1 MAGTPPTVPGCS
13 KPCPAWPWALPGI
26 QGGHPVPGPAH
37 PAREQFLPNLP
48 SIPALWQW
56 EPFPVSCPSRPC
68 PQSLSSSPGAPS
80 GPARGSE
87 LSLELLLS
95 RGAPPALP
103 AWLQGRGSPC
113 PVPAHSA
120 PCVPLGGLW
129 LWGSHGGSGA
139 VCGLRGVQG
148 AGLGL
153 PTDLPRPP
161 GPARCPSSGGGGG
174 GGRGG
179 GGSGAGTALE
189 AAAAGQL
196 RRDGGPAV
204 PPSRYRAGP
213 ARDGVWGRAWV
224 WGCSRPPVRPGARPA
239 TQSQHR
245 TPSPGSAFPVTPRN
259 RGHPFPVTP
268 RNRGHPFPV
277 TPQNRGHPF
286 PVTPRNRGHPFPVTP
301 QNRGTPS
308 PSPPG
313 TGVTP
318 SPSPIGT
325 GVTPSPSPPGTGVT
339 PSPSPPETGVTPS
352 PSPPGTGVTPFRHPP
367 EQGSPLPRHPP
378 EQGSPLPHHPPE
390 QGSPL
395 PHHPS
400 PCCPRGSQ
408 PGQPMGR
415 EKGSRKQV
423 SSAVPGP
430 APCPPLWRDGLVTL
444 DLLCCRNRPFPQAVP
459 SLPALGAIPHAG
471 EAEAQQAGGAG
482 GEAVAEP
489 GGEGKCPAGASQA
502 HQVGAAPRGGAS
514 QPHFPPVPLQS
525 PPPMPPSRSRT
536 YESSCK
542 EAEQAATGRQGPPSP
557 SLSKQDSSYRRV
569 FGGLAEQDAL
579 LGCFSCAW
587 QREMPYH
594 GRLYVSS
601 RHICFHSSLLL
612 KDIKAVVPVASISA
626 LKKTNTALL
635 VPNAI
640 SIRTAKGEKF
650 LFVAL
655 RQREATYQLLRSV
668 CKHLQ
673 DSGQS
678 SRDSAS
684 WEETLGK
691 SQMLSQSAPEQ
702 STPEPNSLQEA
713 LGHLDCS
720 LGHSPSVSR
729 SPADEPNL
737 RSRQAED
744 EDGEV
749 ALLVPRSSEWVPSAK
764 THGLW
769 GRPHSVLCAW
779 ATALWSWIN
788 PQLSSLNIIITI
800 YLLLMVALLLSSGY
814 IGLRIAELEQQLS
827 FAGAGPDLN
836 LSQQYKTT

>member
-204 PPSRYRAGP
+204 PPS
-213 ARDGVWGRAWV
+213 
-224 WGCSRPPVRPGARPA
+224 
-239 TQSQHR
+239 
-245 TPSPGSAFPVTPRN
+245 
-259 RGHPFPVTP
+259 
-268 RNRGHPFPV
+268 
-277 TPQNRGHPF
+277 
-286 PVTPRNRGHPFPVTP
+286 
-301 QNRGTPS
+301 
-308 PSPPG
+308 
-313 TGVTP
+313 
-318 SPSPIGT
+318 
-325 GVTPSPSPPGTGVT
+325 
-339 PSPSPPETGVTPS
+339 
-352 PSPPGTGVTPFRHPP
+352 
-367 EQGSPLPRHPP
+367 
-378 EQGSPLPHHPPE
+378 
-390 QGSPL
+390 
-395 PHHPS
+395 
-400 PCCPRGSQ
+400 
-408 PGQPMGR
+408 
-415 EKGSRKQV
+415 
-423 SSAVPGP
+423 
-430 APCPPLWRDGLVTL
+430 
-444 DLLCCRNRPFPQAVP
+444 RNRPFPQAVP

-713 LGHLDCS
+713 L
-720 LGHSPSVSR
+720 
-729 SPADEPNL
+729 DEPNL

-836 LSQQYKTT
+836 LSQQ

>member
-1 MAGTPPTVPGCS
+1 MAAPPSAATAAPPSAAMAAPPSAAMAAPPSAAMAAPPSADMAAPPSAAMAAPPSAAMAAPPSAAVAAPPSADTAAPPSADMAAPPSAAMAAPPSAAVAAPPSAAMAAPPSADTAAPPSADMAAPPSADMAAPPSSDMAAPPSAAMAAPRAERSAGS
-13 KPCPAWPWALPGI
+13 AADTRL
-26 QGGHPVPGPAH
+26 VR
-37 PAREQFLPNLP
+37 ARHRPP
-48 SIPALWQW
+48 PDSQW
-56 EPFPVSCPSRPC
+56 ERP
-68 PQSLSSSPGAPS
+68 A
-80 GPARGSE
+80 
-87 LSLELLLS
+87 
-95 RGAPPALP
+95 
-103 AWLQGRGSPC
+103 
-113 PVPAHSA
+113 
-120 PCVPLGGLW
+120 
-129 LWGSHGGSGA
+129 
-139 VCGLRGVQG
+139 
-148 AGLGL
+148 
-153 PTDLPRPP
+153 
-161 GPARCPSSGGGGG
+161 
-174 GGRGG
+174 RGG
-179 GGSGAGTALE
+179 GGDSDTGPGWGSPRTCRGRPAPPAALPREEEEEEEEEEVAAEQERLWKQRQRDSSDGTGAPLCPP
-189 AAAAGQL
+189 AGIDRSHKLSPLSRLSEPSLMPGRL
-196 RRDGGPAV
+196 RR
-204 PPSRYRAGP
+204 SRREVLGEKQW
-213 ARDGVWGRAWV
+213 RSLEER
-224 WGCSRPPVRPGARPA
+224 
-239 TQSQHR
+239 
-245 TPSPGSAFPVTPRN
+245 GSAQLE
-259 RGHPFPVTP
+259 HPKLT
-268 RNRGHPFPV
+268 
-277 TPQNRGHPF
+277 
-286 PVTPRNRGHPFPVTP
+286 
-301 QNRGTPS
+301 
-308 PSPPG
+308 
-313 TGVTP
+313 
-318 SPSPIGT
+318 
-325 GVTPSPSPPGTGVT
+325 
-339 PSPSPPETGVTPS
+339 
-352 PSPPGTGVTPFRHPP
+352 
-367 EQGSPLPRHPP
+367 
-378 EQGSPLPHHPPE
+378 
-390 QGSPL
+390 
-395 PHHPS
+395 
-400 PCCPRGSQ
+400 
-408 PGQPMGR
+408 
-415 EKGSRKQV
+415 
-423 SSAVPGP
+423 
-430 APCPPLWRDGLVTL
+430 
-444 DLLCCRNRPFPQAVP
+444 
-459 SLPALGAIPHAG
+459 
-471 EAEAQQAGGAG
+471 
-482 GEAVAEP
+482 
-489 GGEGKCPAGASQA
+489 
-502 HQVGAAPRGGAS
+502 
-514 QPHFPPVPLQS
+514 
-525 PPPMPPSRSRT
+525 RSRT